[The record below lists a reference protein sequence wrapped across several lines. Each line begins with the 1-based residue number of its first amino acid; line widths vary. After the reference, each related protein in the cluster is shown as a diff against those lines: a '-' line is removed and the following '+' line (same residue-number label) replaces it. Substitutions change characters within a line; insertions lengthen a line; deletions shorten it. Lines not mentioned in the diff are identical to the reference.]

1 MDSLCRCRVHDG
13 LAAGCAGFSNFG
25 DTSLP
30 ENIYLRTAGKYQS
43 ARVGIF
49 RFDSVV
55 DAPRAGGRAADML
68 YKQLLKDRVFQEFY
82 TEFSGEYPL
91 TLEDRLRVARGK
103 GYDLIIRGR
112 VQSFLEGGMLQ
123 SSQVDEAMAVY
134 DAASGKMLWYAEAF
148 EAGDPVMDADHIF
161 WSARARRAPSTRMLM
176 ERNSRKFSCLL
187 KTDSR

>member
-1 MDSLCRCRVHDG
+1 
-13 LAAGCAGFSNFG
+13 
-25 DTSLP
+25 
-30 ENIYLRTAGKYQS
+30 
-43 ARVGIF
+43 
-49 RFDSVV
+49 
-55 DAPRAGGRAADML
+55 
-68 YKQLLKDRVFQEFY
+68 
-82 TEFSGEYPL
+82 
-91 TLEDRLRVARGK
+91 
-103 GYDLIIRGR
+103 
-112 VQSFLEGGMLQ
+112 MLQ

>member
-1 MDSLCRCRVHDG
+1 MPNKIFKIWTASAVVG
-13 LAAGCAGFSNFG
+13 FMMVLAAGCANFSNFG

-91 TLEDRLRVARGK
+91 TLEDRLRGQGK
-103 GYDLIIRGR
+103 RL
-112 VQSFLEGGMLQ
+112 
-123 SSQVDEAMAVY
+123 
-134 DAASGKMLWYAEAF
+134 
-148 EAGDPVMDADHIF
+148 
-161 WSARARRAPSTRMLM
+161 
-176 ERNSRKFSCLL
+176 
-187 KTDSR
+187 

>member
-1 MDSLCRCRVHDG
+1 M
-13 LAAGCAGFSNFG
+13 
-25 DTSLP
+25 
-30 ENIYLRTAGKYQS
+30 
-43 ARVGIF
+43 
-49 RFDSVV
+49 
-55 DAPRAGGRAADML
+55 
-68 YKQLLKDRVFQEFY
+68 
-82 TEFSGEYPL
+82 
-91 TLEDRLRVARGK
+91 
-103 GYDLIIRGR
+103 IIRGR